1 MALRAEFAA
10 DTRYAL
16 RGFKRTPG
24 LTIITVLTLAVGLGA
39 TAAIFSV
46 VNAVLLRPLPYAE
59 PERLVQI
66 VENVPAG
73 EGFGGVAERRT
84 AMSTSDFI
92 WWRDNSTTL
101 SHFAMMQR
109 ESRTLATPDRSLTLY
124 GARVSRGLS

>member
-1 MALRAEFAA
+1 MALQEIAA
-10 DTRYAL
+10 DIRYAL

-66 VENVPAG
+66 VEHVPAG
-73 EGFGGVAERRT
+73 GGLRR
-84 AMSTSDFI
+84 
-92 WWRDNSTTL
+92 R
-101 SHFAMMQR
+101 
-109 ESRTLATPDRSLTLY
+109 
-124 GARVSRGLS
+124 GAAQDAR